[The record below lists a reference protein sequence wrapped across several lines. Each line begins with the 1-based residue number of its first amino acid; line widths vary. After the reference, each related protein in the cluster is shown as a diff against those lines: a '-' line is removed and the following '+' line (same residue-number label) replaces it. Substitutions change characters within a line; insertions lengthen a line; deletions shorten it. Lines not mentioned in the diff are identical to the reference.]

1 MTSSTSS
8 SSSWLAAALG
18 VALALLAGC
27 AHASHAP
34 PAAIKAKLAL
44 FPVENLTGGGAPT
57 GQLLIALETAM
68 RARGIDIVGGDI
80 LERFL
85 ARHRVRYTGGI
96 TSGIAVA
103 ARDELGVEGVLLTSV
118 ELYSAARPP
127 KLALTIRLVSAADEP
142 KILWVDGASR
152 TGDESPGLLGMGLLG
167 SLEEVQARV
176 LSGLASSLV
185 TFLEGR
191 PGQAGRCQVE
201 GRFKPRIAYRGHLL
215 ADAEQRSVA
224 VLPFINESPRRD
236 AGEVLALHF
245 LRQLA
250 ASGAFAVV
258 DPGDIR
264 QELVEHRITMEGG
277 VSLDTARVIFETL
290 RSDFVLAGVVREY
303 EDRTSSVGTVK
314 VSFTAVMLDRVRNEI
329 VWSST
334 STADSTKGVWFFGA
348 GTVATAS
355 ALACRMVSTVVDGM
369 IGKSSRGSR
378 DTPAKIAPVVAMAA
392 CGAENIQ

>member
-8 SSSWLAAALG
+8 SSSWLALG
-18 VALALLAGC
+18 LALAMLGGC
-27 AHASHAP
+27 AHTGRAP
-34 PAAIKAKLAL
+34 ATPVRAKLAL
-44 FPVENLTGGGAPT
+44 FPIENLTGGGAQT
-57 GQLLIALETAM
+57 GQLLTALETAL

-96 TSGIAVA
+96 VSGVAAA

-127 KLALTIRLVSAADEP
+127 KLALTIRLVSAAEEP
-142 KILWVDGASR
+142 QILWVDGASR
-152 TGDESPGLLGMGLLG
+152 SGDESPGLLGMGLVG
-167 SLEEVQARV
+167 SLEEVQSQV
-176 LSGLASSLV
+176 LSGLAGSLV
-185 TFLEGR
+185 AFLDGQR
-191 PGQAGRCQVE
+191 GQAGRCQVE
-201 GRFKPRIAYRGHLL
+201 RRFKPRIAFRAPLL
-215 ADAEQRSVA
+215 DENERRSVA
-224 VLPFINESPRRD
+224 VLPFINESPRRS

-290 RSDFVLAGVVREY
+290 RADFVLAGVVREY
-303 EDRTSSVGTVK
+303 EDRTSSVGTIK
-314 VSFTAVMLDRVRNEI
+314 VSFTAVMIDRAKNEI

-334 STADSTKGVWFFGA
+334 STADGSNGVWFFGA

-369 IGKSSRGSR
+369 IGKSSRGAR
-378 DTPAKIAPVVAMAA
+378 GTPANLAPAVAMGA
-392 CGAENIQ
+392 CDIENIQ

>member
-1 MTSSTSS
+1 M
-8 SSSWLAAALG
+8 
-18 VALALLAGC
+18 
-27 AHASHAP
+27 
-34 PAAIKAKLAL
+34 
-44 FPVENLTGGGAPT
+44 
-57 GQLLIALETAM
+57 
-68 RARGIDIVGGDI
+68 
-80 LERFL
+80 
-85 ARHRVRYTGGI
+85 
-96 TSGIAVA
+96 
-103 ARDELGVEGVLLTSV
+103 TSV

-127 KLALTIRLVSAADEP
+127 KLALTMRLVSATDEP

-167 SLEEVQARV
+167 SLEEVQSRV
-176 LSGLASSLV
+176 LSGLAGSLV
-185 TFLEGR
+185 AFLEGQR
-191 PGQAGRCQVE
+191 GQAGRCQVE
-201 GRFKPRIAYRGHLL
+201 RRFKPRSAFRAPVL
-215 ADAEQRSVA
+215 DDDEPRSVA
-224 VLPFINESPRRD
+224 VLPFINESSRRD

-290 RSDFVLAGVVREY
+290 RSDFVLSGVIREF

-334 STADSTKGVWFFGA
+334 STAEGTKAVWFFGA

-369 IGKSSRGSR
+369 IGKSSRGAR
-378 DTPAKIAPVVAMAA
+378 ETPANVAPAVAMGA
-392 CGAENIQ
+392 CGTENIQ